1 MEELTGLDARFIY
14 SETPT
19 AHMHT
24 LKVAVIDLSGRPEAL
39 SPSRFIELMEAR
51 LDRLPAL
58 RRRMVQ
64 IPHRLGHPVWVED
77 PEFDLSRHVR
87 WRVVARPGSDRELAA
102 LVSEIAST
110 QLPRSQPL
118 WDLTVIEGLA
128 GGLTAFVVKLH
139 HSMADG
145 SAAVAMLENAF
156 VIDDADAY
164 SRPAAPEPL
173 PTPRELYR
181 QAARSRRRRL
191 TGFPRFAGQTAA
203 GLTAAGRARHAS
215 AVTPP
220 VPFSAPRTSLNVSL
234 DSGRTFA
241 MTALPIRELQRIK
254 RSTQAT
260 FNDVFLA
267 VCGGGLRRYLDR
279 RGELPTSSLIA
290 GVPVATHLQERHF
303 SGNHVDNL
311 MLPVGSDVADPVE
324 RVRVIH
330 EAVQAARRVRE
341 ALGTELFEY
350 RAALTPPHLYPL
362 GIRLWARTRLANL
375 TRPPINLVAS
385 NVAGPRRPLE
395 LDGGVLTALYSVG
408 PILEGIG
415 LNITA
420 WSYVDQLYVS
430 VLGCPASLPEPWAL
444 IDDLNGGF
452 DELRTATEAMTSEPT
467 PRATRRTERAHSSSV
482 DQA

>member
-24 LKVAVIDLSGRPEAL
+24 LKIAVIDLSGRPEAL
-39 SPSRFIELMEAR
+39 SPTRFIDLMEAR

-87 WRVVARPGSDRELAA
+87 WRVVARPGNDHELAA

-118 WDLTVIEGLA
+118 WELTVVEGLE

-145 SAAVAMLENAF
+145 GAAVAMLENAF

-173 PTPRELYR
+173 PTRHELYR
-181 QAARSRRRRL
+181 QAARSRRRRVARL
-191 TGFPRFAGQTAA
+191 PRFASQTGT
-203 GLTAAGRARHAS
+203 GLTAAGRARRDS
-215 AVTPP
+215 TVSLP
-220 VPFSAPRTSLNVSL
+220 VPFSSPRTSLNVSL
-234 DSGRTFA
+234 ERGRTFA
-241 MTALPIRELQRIK
+241 MTALPLSDLQRIK
-254 RSTQAT
+254 RTCQVT

-267 VCGGGLRRYLDR
+267 VCGGALRRYLDR
-279 RGELPTSSLIA
+279 RGELPRSSLIA
-290 GVPVATHLQERHF
+290 GVPVATHLQPRHF

-311 MLPVGSDVADPVE
+311 MLPVASDIADPAE
-324 RVRVIH
+324 RVRSIH

-341 ALGTELFEY
+341 ALGTDLFEY
-350 RAALTPPHLYPL
+350 RAGLTPPHLYPL
-362 GIRLWARTRLANL
+362 GIRLWARTRLANW

-385 NVAGPRRPLE
+385 NVVGPRRPLE
-395 LDGGVLTALYSVG
+395 LDGGVVTALYSVG

-420 WSYVDQLYVS
+420 WSYVDRLYVS
-430 VLGCPASLPEPWAL
+430 VLGCPASLPEPWTL
-444 IDDLNGGF
+444 IDDLTGAS
-452 DELRTATEAMTSEPT
+452 DELRTAVLGNRDS
-467 PRATRRTERAHSSSV
+467 
-482 DQA
+482 